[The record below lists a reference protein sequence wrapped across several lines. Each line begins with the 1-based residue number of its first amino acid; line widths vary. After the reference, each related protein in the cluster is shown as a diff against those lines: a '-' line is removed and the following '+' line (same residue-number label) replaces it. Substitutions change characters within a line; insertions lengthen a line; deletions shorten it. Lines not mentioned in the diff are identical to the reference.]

1 MINKSFFYNNTPSN
15 VIVIVAFNVSYRL
28 LLEAADTVRC
38 YRPLIQSDVTG
49 RCFFMDELKNLA
61 NVVIGK
67 FREIGIA
74 MMSPVAMLFH

>member
-1 MINKSFFYNNTPSN
+1 MINKSLFYNNTPSN
-15 VIVIVAFNVSYRL
+15 VM
-28 LLEAADTVRC
+28 
-38 YRPLIQSDVTG
+38 RPLIQFDVTG

-61 NVVIGK
+61 NVVIGN

>member
-38 YRPLIQSDVTG
+38 YRPLIQSDVYRPLIQTDVTG
-49 RCFFMDELKNLA
+49 L
-61 NVVIGK
+61 
-67 FREIGIA
+67 
-74 MMSPVAMLFH
+74 